1 MGFRTLEKKHTEEI
15 VLQNA
20 RFVSPIGDKLGT
32 MIGQADA
39 FMKGERSLQYQQNQG
54 MEVDVV
60 RRLRF
65 GSG

>member
-1 MGFRTLEKKHTEEI
+1 MSSKT
-15 VLQNA
+15 A